1 MPRVA
6 SHEGIFSGAPI
17 SFVGREDT
25 SSPKNYLKACVGGYT
40 TTGFPAKW
48 WLWNEHYP
56 DLSSASTDWLRQIS
70 LSAGP
75 IRSTTQTLVVTH
87 HQYGISV
94 LISQTSFRK
103 ETSADV
109 AKGWLLS
116 QATCTCVPVFQAT
129 TVCSS
134 LVLFLILQGGDADT
148 NGAVAGALL
157 GCKLG
162 SSALPPTWLKG
173 LKHKGWLDGHI
184 TK

>member
-1 MPRVA
+1 MELLFPLWGGKIQAPLKTSKKLAWEATLPLVSPRSDVCEM
-6 SHEGIFSGAPI
+6 S
-17 SFVGREDT
+17 T
-25 SSPKNYLKACVGGYT
+25 N
-40 TTGFPAKW
+40 
-48 WLWNEHYP
+48 P
-56 DLSSASTDWLRQIS
+56 DLGSASDWLRQIS

-75 IRSTTQTLVVTH
+75 IRSTTQILVVTH

-94 LISQTSFRK
+94 LISRTSFHK

-109 AKGWLLS
+109 AKGWRLLS
-116 QATCTCVPVFQAT
+116 HATCTCVPVFQAT
-129 TVCSS
+129 TVCFS
-134 LVLFLILQGGDADT
+134 LVVFLILQGGDADT

-173 LKHKGWLDGHI
+173 LKHKGWLDGHV

>member
-1 MPRVA
+1 MTPRVA
-6 SHEGIFSGAPI
+6 SHEDIFSGAPI

-48 WLWNEHYP
+48 RLWNEHYP
-56 DLSSASTDWLRQIS
+56 DLVSASTDWLRQIS

-75 IRSTTQTLVVTH
+75 IRSTTQILVVTH
-87 HQYGISV
+87 HQYGFSV

-103 ETSADV
+103 ETSA
-109 AKGWLLS
+109 G
-116 QATCTCVPVFQAT
+116 TCVPVFQAT

>member
-1 MPRVA
+1 M
-6 SHEGIFSGAPI
+6 
-17 SFVGREDT
+17 
-25 SSPKNYLKACVGGYT
+25 
-40 TTGFPAKW
+40 
-48 WLWNEHYP
+48 
-56 DLSSASTDWLRQIS
+56 
-70 LSAGP
+70 
-75 IRSTTQTLVVTH
+75 
-87 HQYGISV
+87 

-116 QATCTCVPVFQAT
+116 EATCTCVPVFQAT

-162 SSALPPTWLKG
+162 SSVLPPTWLKG